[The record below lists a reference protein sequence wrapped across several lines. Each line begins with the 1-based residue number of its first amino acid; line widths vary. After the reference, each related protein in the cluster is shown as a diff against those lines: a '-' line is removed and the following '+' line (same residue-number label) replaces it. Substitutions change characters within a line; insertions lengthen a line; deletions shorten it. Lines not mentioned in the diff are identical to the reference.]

1 MSLVRY
7 RKPHVLIVV
16 TSDIICMNKKPFSL
30 YCLQVASNRVKR
42 IARSTSGKTEP
53 CIYKGGRKK
62 YTAGLSVKTTTTIVY
77 NQGLSYNRSNKL
89 HKELYILP
97 PFAMTRLRFK
107 DAFWC
112 PEFTS
117 HVGHEVLLER
127 LQEGR
132 KMCKDMEELLR
143 LRALA
148 EEKYGKELVHIAR
161 KAGGQMEINTLRIA
175 FDSLKQQL
183 DNIGNLH
190 IQLAGILKE
199 EVKRL
204 EDFRERQKETRKKYE
219 SAMERVQ
226 KSKVALYKKTLDSK
240 KYYEQKCK
248 EADEAEQS
256 AERANTTGNQKQ
268 IEKSQ
273 NKAKQSREA
282 VNDAERAYQ
291 LNVEQLEKIRQE
303 WEQEHINT
311 CEVFH
316 QQECDRINN
325 LRNSLWMHCNQLS
338 LQCVKD
344 DELYEETRK
353 VLELCDI
360 DADMDCFIQ
369 KKMTGLNPPA
379 PIQYENY
386 YDKLAAAENL
396 TVATS
401 RNGGMMKRFFPNFLN
416 LSGRITNLLPGHNS
430 KTSSS
435 NSVSVTVPPP
445 EDLYASVAVVQH
457 ENPNNYRVL
466 YDYTAQNSDELDI
479 TANDIIQITSESED
493 GWWTASRNGRS
504 GLVPSTY
511 LEKA

>member
-1 MSLVRY
+1 
-7 RKPHVLIVV
+7 
-16 TSDIICMNKKPFSL
+16 
-30 YCLQVASNRVKR
+30 
-42 IARSTSGKTEP
+42 
-53 CIYKGGRKK
+53 
-62 YTAGLSVKTTTTIVY
+62 
-77 NQGLSYNRSNKL
+77 
-89 HKELYILP
+89 
-97 PFAMTRLRFK
+97 MTRLRFK

-117 HVGHEVLLER
+117 YVGHEVLLER

-132 KMCKDMEELLR
+132 KMCKDMEELLK

-148 EEKYGKELVHIAR
+148 EEKYGKELMHIAR
-161 KAGGQMEINTLRIA
+161 KAGGLMEINTLRIA
-175 FDSLKQQL
+175 FDSLKQQME
-183 DNIGNLH
+183 NIGNLH
-190 IQLAGILKE
+190 IQLAGMLKE

-219 SAMERVQ
+219 SAMDHVQ

-240 KYYEQKCK
+240 KCYEQKCK
-248 EADEAEQS
+248 EADEADQS
-256 AERANTTGNQKQ
+256 SERINATGNPKQ

-273 NKAKQSREA
+273 TKAKQSRDT
-282 VNDAERAYQ
+282 VNDAERVYQ
-291 LNVEQLEKIRQE
+291 QNVEQLDKIRQE

-311 CEVFH
+311 CEAFH
-316 QQECDRINN
+316 QQESDRINN

-369 KKMTGLNPPA
+369 KKMTGLTPPA
-379 PIQYENY
+379 PIEYENY
-386 YDKLAAAENL
+386 YDKLSAAANR
-396 TVATS
+396 TVVS
-401 RNGGMMKRFFPNFLN
+401 SKNGGMMKR
-416 LSGRITNLLPGHNS
+416 ITSLLPGNNS
-430 KTSSS
+430 KPNSS
-435 NSVSVTVPPP
+435 NSINVMAPPP
-445 EDLYASVAVVQH
+445 AEALYASVAVAQH

-466 YDYTAQNSDELDI
+466 YDYTAQNNDELDI
-479 TANDIIQITSESED
+479 TANDIIQITDESED

>member
-1 MSLVRY
+1 
-7 RKPHVLIVV
+7 
-16 TSDIICMNKKPFSL
+16 
-30 YCLQVASNRVKR
+30 
-42 IARSTSGKTEP
+42 
-53 CIYKGGRKK
+53 
-62 YTAGLSVKTTTTIVY
+62 
-77 NQGLSYNRSNKL
+77 
-89 HKELYILP
+89 
-97 PFAMTRLRFK
+97 MTRLRFK

-117 HVGHEVLLER
+117 YIGHEVLLER

-143 LRALA
+143 LRAFA
-148 EEKYGKELVHIAR
+148 EEKYGKELVNIAR
-161 KAGGQMEINTLRIA
+161 KAGGQMEINTLRRA

-183 DNIGNLH
+183 ENIGNLH
-190 IQLAGILKE
+190 IQLAVMLKD

-219 SAMERVQ
+219 SAMDHVQ

-240 KYYEQKCK
+240 KNYEQKCK
-248 EADEAEQS
+248 EADEADQS
-256 AERANTTGNQKQ
+256 AERANSTGNQKQ

-273 NKAKQSREA
+273 NKVKQSRDT
-282 VNDAERAYQ
+282 VNDAERVYQ
-291 LNVEQLEKIRQE
+291 QNVEQLDKTRQE

-379 PIQYENY
+379 PIKYENY
-386 YDKLAAAENL
+386 YNKLSTTENR
-396 TVATS
+396 TVASS
-401 RNGGMMKRFFPNFLN
+401 RNGGVLKRI
-416 LSGRITNLLPGHNS
+416 SHLLPGHTS
-430 KTSSS
+430 KSNSS
-435 NSVSVTVPPP
+435 NSLNVTVPPP
-445 EDLYASVAVVQH
+445 AEDLYASVVVIPQK
-457 ENPNNYRVL
+457 NPNSYRVI
-466 YDYTAQNSDELDI
+466 YDYTAQNGDELDI
-479 TANDIIQITSESED
+479 TTNDIIQITDESED

>member
-1 MSLVRY
+1 
-7 RKPHVLIVV
+7 
-16 TSDIICMNKKPFSL
+16 
-30 YCLQVASNRVKR
+30 
-42 IARSTSGKTEP
+42 
-53 CIYKGGRKK
+53 
-62 YTAGLSVKTTTTIVY
+62 
-77 NQGLSYNRSNKL
+77 
-89 HKELYILP
+89 
-97 PFAMTRLRFK
+97 MTRLRFK

-117 HVGHEVLLER
+117 YVGHEVLLER

-183 DNIGNLH
+183 ENIGNLH
-190 IQLAGILKE
+190 IQLAVTLKD

-204 EDFRERQKETRKKYE
+204 EEFRERQKETRKKYE
-219 SAMERVQ
+219 SAMDRVQ

-248 EADEAEQS
+248 EADEAEQN
-256 AERANTTGNQKQ
+256 AERANSAGNQKQ

-273 NKAKQSREA
+273 NKAKQSRDT
-282 VNDAERAYQ
+282 VNESERAYQ
-291 LNVEQLEKIRQE
+291 QNVEQLDKIRQE

-379 PIQYENY
+379 PIEYENY
-386 YDKLAAAENL
+386 YNKLSSTENR
-396 TVATS
+396 TVTTS
-401 RNGGMMKRFFPNFLN
+401 RNGGVMKRYFPNILHLPN
-416 LSGRITNLLPGHNS
+416 RISHLLPGHSS
-430 KTSSS
+430 KS
-435 NSVSVTVPPP
+435 NSTISTTNVTAPPP
-445 EDLYASVAVVQH
+445 AEGLYASVAVVQQ
-457 ENPNNYRVL
+457 ENANYRVL

-479 TANDIIQITSESED
+479 TANDIIQITDKNED
-493 GWWTASRNGRS
+493 GWWAASRNGQS

>member
-1 MSLVRY
+1 
-7 RKPHVLIVV
+7 
-16 TSDIICMNKKPFSL
+16 
-30 YCLQVASNRVKR
+30 
-42 IARSTSGKTEP
+42 
-53 CIYKGGRKK
+53 
-62 YTAGLSVKTTTTIVY
+62 
-77 NQGLSYNRSNKL
+77 
-89 HKELYILP
+89 
-97 PFAMTRLRFK
+97 MTRLRFK

-117 HVGHEVLLER
+117 YIGHEVLLER

-143 LRALA
+143 LRAFA

-183 DNIGNLH
+183 ENIGNLH
-190 IQLAGILKE
+190 IQLAVMLKD

-219 SAMERVQ
+219 SSMDHVQ
-226 KSKVALYKKTLDSK
+226 KNKVALYKKTLDSK
-240 KYYEQKCK
+240 KNYEQKCK
-248 EADEAEQS
+248 EADEADQS
-256 AERANTTGNQKQ
+256 TERANSTGNQKQ

-273 NKAKQSREA
+273 NKAKQSRDA
-282 VNDAERAYQ
+282 VNDAERVYQ
-291 LNVEQLEKIRQE
+291 QNVEQLDKTRQE
-303 WEQEHINT
+303 WEHEHINT

-379 PIQYENY
+379 PIKYENY
-386 YDKLAAAENL
+386 YNKLSTTENRI
-396 TVATS
+396 VASS
-401 RNGGMMKRFFPNFLN
+401 RNGGVMKRI
-416 LSGRITNLLPGHNS
+416 SHLLPGHTS
-430 KTSSS
+430 KSNSS
-435 NSVSVTVPPP
+435 NSLNVTVPPP
-445 EDLYASVAVVQH
+445 AEDLYASVVVVQQ
-457 ENPNNYRVL
+457 ENPNSYRVI
-466 YDYTAQNSDELDI
+466 YDYTAQSGDELDI
-479 TANDIIQITSESED
+479 TANDIIQITDESED
-493 GWWTASRNGRS
+493 GWWTASRNGKS

>member
-1 MSLVRY
+1 
-7 RKPHVLIVV
+7 
-16 TSDIICMNKKPFSL
+16 
-30 YCLQVASNRVKR
+30 
-42 IARSTSGKTEP
+42 
-53 CIYKGGRKK
+53 
-62 YTAGLSVKTTTTIVY
+62 
-77 NQGLSYNRSNKL
+77 
-89 HKELYILP
+89 
-97 PFAMTRLRFK
+97 MTRLRFK

-117 HVGHEVLLER
+117 YVGHEVLLER

-143 LRALA
+143 LRAYA

-183 DNIGNLH
+183 ENIGNLH
-190 IQLAGILKE
+190 IQLAVTLKDE
-199 EVKRL
+199 AKRL

-219 SAMERVQ
+219 NAMDRVQ

-240 KYYEQKCK
+240 KCYEQKCK

-256 AERANTTGNQKQ
+256 AERVQSTGNQKQ
-268 IEKSQ
+268 VEKSQ
-273 NKAKQSREA
+273 NKAKQSRDA
-282 VNDAERAYQ
+282 VNDAEQVYQ
-291 LNVEQLEKIRQE
+291 QNVEQLDKIRQE

-316 QQECDRINN
+316 QQESDRINN
-325 LRNSLWMHCNQLS
+325 LRNALWVHCNQLS

-369 KKMTGLNPPA
+369 KKMTGTRPPA
-379 PIQYENY
+379 PIEYENY
-386 YDKLAAAENL
+386 YDKLSTTENRTAASA
-396 TVATS
+396 
-401 RNGGMMKRFFPNFLN
+401 RNGGMLKRYFPNLIHLPN
-416 LSGRITNLLPGHNS
+416 RITHLLPGHTS
-430 KTSSS
+430 KSNSS
-435 NSVSVTVPPP
+435 NSINATAPPP
-445 EDLYASVAVVQH
+445 AEDLYASVAVPQQ
-457 ENPNNYRVL
+457 ENLNNYRVL

-479 TANDIIQITSESED
+479 TANDIIQITAENED

>member
-1 MSLVRY
+1 
-7 RKPHVLIVV
+7 
-16 TSDIICMNKKPFSL
+16 
-30 YCLQVASNRVKR
+30 
-42 IARSTSGKTEP
+42 
-53 CIYKGGRKK
+53 
-62 YTAGLSVKTTTTIVY
+62 
-77 NQGLSYNRSNKL
+77 
-89 HKELYILP
+89 
-97 PFAMTRLRFK
+97 MTRLRFK

-117 HVGHEVLLER
+117 YVGHEVLLAR

-148 EEKYGKELVHIAR
+148 EEKYGKELVHIAH

-183 DNIGNLH
+183 ENIGNLH
-190 IQLAGILKE
+190 IQLAVMLKE

-204 EDFRERQKETRKKYE
+204 EDFRERQKEHRKKYE
-219 SAMERVQ
+219 SAMDRVQ

-240 KYYEQKCK
+240 KYYQQKCK
-248 EADEAEQS
+248 EADEAEQN
-256 AERANTTGNQKQ
+256 AERLNSMGNQKQ

-273 NKAKQSREA
+273 NKARQSRDA
-282 VNDAERAYQ
+282 VNDAEQVYQ
-291 LNVEQLEKIRQE
+291 QNVEQLDKIRQE

-311 CEVFH
+311 CEMFH
-316 QQECDRINN
+316 LQECDRINN
-325 LRNSLWMHCNQLS
+325 LRNALWTHCNQLS
-338 LQCVKD
+338 QQCVKD

-353 VLELCDI
+353 VLEMCDI

-386 YDKLAAAENL
+386 YDKLPTTESR
-396 TVATS
+396 TVASS
-401 RNGGMMKRFFPNFLN
+401 RNGGMMKRYFPNFLHLPN
-416 LSGRITNLLPGHNS
+416 RISHLLPGHS
-430 KTSSS
+430 PKSGSS
-435 NSVSVTVPPP
+435 NSINMTEPPP
-445 EDLYASVAVVQH
+445 ESLYASVAVAVVQQ

-479 TANDIIQITSESED
+479 TANDIIQITAESED
-493 GWWTASRNGRS
+493 GWWSASRNGRS

>member
-1 MSLVRY
+1 
-7 RKPHVLIVV
+7 
-16 TSDIICMNKKPFSL
+16 
-30 YCLQVASNRVKR
+30 
-42 IARSTSGKTEP
+42 
-53 CIYKGGRKK
+53 
-62 YTAGLSVKTTTTIVY
+62 
-77 NQGLSYNRSNKL
+77 
-89 HKELYILP
+89 
-97 PFAMTRLRFK
+97 MTRLRFK

-117 HVGHEVLLER
+117 DVGHEVLLER

-132 KMCKDMEELLR
+132 KMCKDMEELLK

-183 DNIGNLH
+183 ENIGNLH
-190 IQLAGILKE
+190 IQLAGMLKE

-219 SAMERVQ
+219 SAMERIQ

-240 KYYEQKCK
+240 KSYEQKCK

-256 AERANTTGNQKQ
+256 SERTNCTGNQKQ

-273 NKAKQSREA
+273 NKARQSRDA
-282 VNDAERAYQ
+282 VNNAERVYQ
-291 LNVEQLEKIRQE
+291 QNVDQLDKIREE

-360 DADMDCFIQ
+360 DADIDCFIQ

-379 PIQYENY
+379 PIVYENY
-386 YDKLAAAENL
+386 YDKFSAAENN
-396 TVATS
+396 TVASS
-401 RNGGMMKRFFPNFLN
+401 RNGGMMKRFFPNFSYLPN
-416 LSGRITNLLPGHNS
+416 RITNLLPGHNS
-430 KTSSS
+430 KSNSS
-435 NSVSVTVPPP
+435 NSIGATVTPP
-445 EDLYASVAVVQH
+445 EDLYASVAVAQH

-466 YDYTAQNSDELDI
+466 YDYSAQNNDELDI
-479 TANDIIQITSESED
+479 TANDIIQITNEGED
-493 GWWTASRNGRS
+493 GWWTANRNGRS

>member
-1 MSLVRY
+1 
-7 RKPHVLIVV
+7 
-16 TSDIICMNKKPFSL
+16 
-30 YCLQVASNRVKR
+30 
-42 IARSTSGKTEP
+42 
-53 CIYKGGRKK
+53 
-62 YTAGLSVKTTTTIVY
+62 
-77 NQGLSYNRSNKL
+77 
-89 HKELYILP
+89 
-97 PFAMTRLRFK
+97 MTRLRFK

-117 HVGHEVLLER
+117 YIGHEVLLER

-143 LRALA
+143 LRAFA

-183 DNIGNLH
+183 ENIGNLH
-190 IQLAGILKE
+190 IQLAVMLKD

-219 SAMERVQ
+219 SSMDHVQ
-226 KSKVALYKKTLDSK
+226 KNKVALYKKTLDSK
-240 KYYEQKCK
+240 KNYEQKCK
-248 EADEAEQS
+248 EADEADQS
-256 AERANTTGNQKQ
+256 TERANSTGNQKQ

-273 NKAKQSREA
+273 NKAKQSRDA
-282 VNDAERAYQ
+282 VNDAERVYQ
-291 LNVEQLEKIRQE
+291 QNVEQLDKTRQE
-303 WEQEHINT
+303 WEHEHINT

-379 PIQYENY
+379 PIKYENY
-386 YDKLAAAENL
+386 YNKLSTTENRI
-396 TVATS
+396 VASS
-401 RNGGMMKRFFPNFLN
+401 RNGGVMKRYFPNFFHLPD
-416 LSGRITNLLPGHNS
+416 RISHLLPGHTS
-430 KTSSS
+430 KSNSS
-435 NSVSVTVPPP
+435 NSLNVTVPPP
-445 EDLYASVAVVQH
+445 EDLYASVVVVQQ
-457 ENPNNYRVL
+457 ENPNSYRVI
-466 YDYTAQNSDELDI
+466 YDYTAQSGDELDI
-479 TANDIIQITSESED
+479 TANDIIQITDESED
-493 GWWTASRNGRS
+493 GWWTASRNGKS